1 MPWGRRMRTDTWPDG
16 PPGAVV
22 SSMSMVGLLT
32 GPDWSASMVL
42 RPWSGPSSNKK
53 GGLALASTTALACG
67 SRATGGG
74 HDCLLLRGLRSLG
87 GRPRDQGS
95 PSPPAST
102 PLGLP
107 PPVCGLSG
115 QLRCSASRSTAVV
128 VPLPGQLP
136 GHGKP
141 GVGLGELQ
149 LSAPQVL
156 LDVEVGPALLSIDLV
171 VECLAMGQRLVTA
184 LHGVVPGQLPP
195 FRHGSPPSPGP
206 SGPSRPESPLPRGG
220 CH

>member
-1 MPWGRRMRTDTWPDG
+1 MRTDTWPDG
-16 PPGAVV
+16 PPGTVV
-22 SSMSMVGLLT
+22 SSMSMVGFLT
-32 GPDWSASMVL
+32 GPDWTASMVL

-53 GGLALASTTALACG
+53 GGLALASTTALPCG
-67 SRATGGG
+67 SRATG
-74 HDCLLLRGLRSLG
+74 LG
-87 GRPRDQGS
+87 MT
-95 PSPPAST
+95 ASS
-102 PLGLP
+102 
-107 PPVCGLSG
+107 SG
-115 QLRCSASRSTAVV
+115 PQLWCSANRSTAVV

-136 GHGKP
+136 GHSKP

-206 SGPSRPESPLPRGG
+206 SGPSRPE
-220 CH
+220 